1 MSTFGMVLQAHKD
14 DIKDSESLNRMTS
27 DMAIS
32 AKFFGLGE
40 INHGCSYLVRLPTV
54 FVSQPLAPK

>member
-1 MSTFGMVLQAHKD
+1 MVLQAHKD

-40 INHGCSYLVRLPTV
+40 INHGCSYLVRLRLPTV
-54 FVSQPLAPK
+54 LGSQPLAPK